1 MIEESIGIVFGL
13 TCFTIGGLIKFEKLN
28 NLNIAIVI
36 IIAIFVLYLV
46 SIIQI
51 AKLTKNY
58 DRVNKNYN
66 EMAKTYDEMAK
77 NHNEMAKNHIA
88 KMAFSDPE
96 FAKMMDTLQ
105 VNVFNGI
112 VSLRKMGCARKD
124 EFITN
129 MKAQISELNKMGIYK
144 NACDFDMIRYNEDR
158 NLTLDLVRFKEPI
171 SEHYKLIHNQM
182 LNIVIYILQKKFCKD
197 KVFDVEAFTTYLV
210 SMIDEACDE
219 KSNMYTFLNNTLEY
233 GIRKP
238 VGYFKF

>member
-1 MIEESIGIVFGL
+1 MIGESIGIVLGL
-13 TCFTIGGLIKFEKLN
+13 TFFTIGGLIKFEKLN

-36 IIAIFVLYLV
+36 IIAMFVLYLI

-51 AKLTKNY
+51 DKLTKNHNELTKNY
-58 DRVNKNYN
+58 DELN
-66 EMAKTYDEMAK
+66 K

-112 VSLRKMGCARKD
+112 VSLRKMWCARKD

-129 MKAQISELNKMGIYK
+129 MKAQIAELNKMGMYK
-144 NACDFDMIRYNEDR
+144 NACDFDMIRSNAAR
-158 NLTLDLVRFKEPI
+158 KLTLDLVHFKDPE
-171 SEHYKLIHNQM
+171 SEHFKLIHNQM

-219 KSNMYTFLNNTLEY
+219 KSNMYTFLNNALEY

>member
-1 MIEESIGIVFGL
+1 MIGESIGIVLGL
-13 TCFTIGGLIKFEKLN
+13 TCFTIGGLIKFEKSN

-36 IIAIFVLYLV
+36 IIAMFVLYLI

-51 AKLTKNY
+51 DKL
-58 DRVNKNYN
+58 NKNYN
-66 EMAKTYDEMAK
+66 EMAK
-77 NHNEMAKNHIA
+77 NHNEMAKNHIT
-88 KMAFSDPE
+88 KMAFNDPE
-96 FAKMMDTLQ
+96 FANMMDTLQ

-112 VSLRKMGCARKD
+112 VTLRKMGCARKT

-129 MKAQISELNKMGIYK
+129 MKAQISELNKLGMYK
-144 NACDFDMIRYNEDR
+144 NSCNFDIIRSKAANA
-158 NLTLDLVRFKEPI
+158 LTRELLNWQDPA
-171 SEHYKLIHNQM
+171 SEHFKLIYNQM

-219 KSNMYTFLNNTLEY
+219 KSNMYTFLNNSLEY